1 MSPALQLAY
10 DLRHQLDVMPGAQS
24 KFVDEAETD
33 MSARDRIVE
42 IIKHL
47 EKEQNQ

>member
-33 MSARDRIVE
+33 MSARDRIIA
-42 IIKHL
+42 IIQYL
-47 EKEQNQ
+47 EREQS

>member
-10 DLRHQLDVMPGAQS
+10 DLRHQLDVMPGGQS
-24 KFVDEAETD
+24 TIVDGAETEL
-33 MSARDRIVE
+33 SARDRIIE

-47 EKEQNQ
+47 EREQS